1 MLLGRAQASM
11 STSQFFPRKPEKK
24 IFNTVNSGMYGLGVK
39 KKKKNSQRPVTYNS
53 NCVSGLFFFF
63 CTVA

>member
-39 KKKKNSQRPVTYNS
+39 TKKNSQRPVTYNS
-53 NCVSGLFFFF
+53 NRVSGLFFFF